1 MVDITKEMLIS
12 EFFNTNY
19 KRSKKALSYIENS
32 LIVTGSNNI
41 TLRKVDVKPHEFDKV
56 FMEKDLIE
64 VKLYQIIDRFNNKK
78 ITSVKFYSIH
88 PSKVHPFYD
97 ENGRTYKILFANNDK
112 TTKLIDWTK
121 N

>member
-78 ITSVKFYSIH
+78 VAFVKFYSIH
-88 PSKVHPFYD
+88 SSKAHPFYD
-97 ENGRTYKILFANNDK
+97 ENGTTYKILFANNDK

>member
-1 MVDITKEMLIS
+1 MVDITKEILIS

-19 KRSKKALSYIENS
+19 KRLKKALSYIENS
-32 LIVTGSNNI
+32 LIVTVSNNI

-78 ITSVKFYSIH
+78 IASVKFYSIH

-97 ENGRTYKILFANNDK
+97 ENGRTHKILFANNDK